1 MSRLNAKILKVSS
14 LFGGLQFTNILCSVV
29 RTKLVAVW
37 IGAVGMG
44 LFGIFNSALD
54 MISAL
59 ATFGLRESAVRE
71 VAQAPE
77 NEVWRTVKVTRRLAL
92 LLGCAGLI
100 IMLCCAPWLSR
111 LSFGDSSHTW
121 AFALL
126 SVIVFTTVVN
136 CGESAVFQGLRRYRK
151 LAYCT
156 MAGTIGGLVVSIP
169 MFYFWR
175 LHSIIPSIMAY
186 GIITWAALGLYK
198 ERVTPPTEAAADSI
212 TLART
217 LQLGKRMLTLGFF
230 LTITGFF
237 TYAVSYCMMAY
248 LNTYADTAT
257 AGFYQSGFTL
267 VNRYVGLVLSAVA
280 VEYYPRLSAVVAHR
294 SRVSAY
300 VNNQLF
306 MVTAVLTPF
315 VITLMGLSLW
325 VVRLLYSSEFTAVVP
340 FVILAAAGTLLRGI
354 SWCMAFVILAKGDGR
369 TYFVTEVSSSLLS
382 IILNIVG
389 FRLGGFLG
397 LGIAYIV
404 WYLCYTA
411 GVGAVYRYRY
421 HFTVSAAFLPYAL
434 YALLAAG
441 LAAWL
446 ALTLNP
452 YTALPI
458 ALLTAA
464 VSLRTLRRKL
474 HR

>member
-1 MSRLNAKILKVSS
+1 
-14 LFGGLQFTNILCSVV
+14 
-29 RTKLVAVW
+29 
-37 IGAVGMG
+37 
-44 LFGIFNSALD
+44 
-54 MISAL
+54 
-59 ATFGLRESAVRE
+59 
-71 VAQAPE
+71 
-77 NEVWRTVKVTRRLAL
+77 
-92 LLGCAGLI
+92 
-100 IMLCCAPWLSR
+100 
-111 LSFGDSSHTW
+111 
-121 AFALL
+121 
-126 SVIVFTTVVN
+126 
-136 CGESAVFQGLRRYRK
+136 
-151 LAYCT
+151 
-156 MAGTIGGLVVSIP
+156 
-169 MFYFWR
+169 
-175 LHSIIPSIMAY
+175 
-186 GIITWAALGLYK
+186 
-198 ERVTPPTEAAADSI
+198 
-212 TLART
+212 
-217 LQLGKRMLTLGFF
+217 
-230 LTITGFF
+230 
-237 TYAVSYCMMAY
+237 
-248 LNTYADTAT
+248 
-257 AGFYQSGFTL
+257 
-267 VNRYVGLVLSAVA
+267 
-280 VEYYPRLSAVVAHR
+280 
-294 SRVSAY
+294 
-300 VNNQLF
+300 

-434 YALLAAG
+434 YALFAAG

-458 ALLTAA
+458 AFLAAA

-474 HR
+474 RR